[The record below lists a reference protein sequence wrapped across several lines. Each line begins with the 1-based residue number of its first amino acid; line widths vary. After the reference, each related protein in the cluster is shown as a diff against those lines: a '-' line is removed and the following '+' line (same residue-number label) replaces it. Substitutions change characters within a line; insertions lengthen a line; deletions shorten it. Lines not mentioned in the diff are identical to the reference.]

1 MSVTAVIPAAG
12 AGIRM
17 GTPLPKQYMKV
28 HGKELIV
35 YTMEVFQKNKAVNSI
50 VVAAHPDYF
59 PLIERLKKKY
69 GITKLTAIVKGGK
82 ERQDSVS
89 AAISS
94 LSLLPTDLVAV
105 HDAARPLLPQTV
117 LTNAVKI
124 AKEKGSA
131 LVCIK
136 ARDTLLQQTH
146 SSAKYVDRSNVYY
159 VQTPQIFQ
167 YGQLMKA
174 MEKAKKEKF
183 TGTDESMLMRRAK
196 FHVEIVEGSMLNF
209 KVTTKEDL
217 DLLKNLTQRR

>member
-1 MSVTAVIPAAG
+1 MSVTVVIPAAG

-35 YTMEVFQKNKAVNSI
+35 YTMEVFQKNKAVNDI
-50 VVAAHPDYF
+50 VIAAHPDYF

-89 AAISS
+89 AALTS
-94 LSLLPTDLVAV
+94 LSLLSSDLVAV
-105 HDAARPLLPQTV
+105 HDAARPLLPQAV

-136 ARDTLLQQTH
+136 ARDTLLQTSQNST
-146 SSAKYVDRSNVYY
+146 KYVDRSNVYY

-174 MEKAKKEKF
+174 MEKARKEKF
-183 TGTDESMLMRRAK
+183 IGTDESMLMRRAK

-217 DLLKNLTQRR
+217 DLLRKLTGK

>member
-35 YTMEVFQKNKAVNSI
+35 YTMEVFQKNKAINSI
-50 VVAAHPDYF
+50 IIAAHPDYF

-69 GITKLTAIVKGGK
+69 GITKLTAIIKGGK

-89 AAISS
+89 AALSS

-136 ARDTLLQQTH
+136 ARDTLLQQTNF
-146 SSAKYVDRSNVYY
+146 SAKYVDRSSVYY

-174 MEKAKKEKF
+174 MEKARKEKF

-217 DLLKNLTQRR
+217 DLLKKLSR